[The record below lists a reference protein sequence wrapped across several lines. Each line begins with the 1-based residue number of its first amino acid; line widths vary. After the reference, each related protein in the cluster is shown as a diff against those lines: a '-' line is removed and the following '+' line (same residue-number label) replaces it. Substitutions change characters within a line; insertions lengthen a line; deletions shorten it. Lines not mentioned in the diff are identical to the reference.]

1 MATEQAGNVW
11 QRSFFGQILHVWRS
25 VFQDK
30 GVFTMLLVAPVLY
43 GFFYPWPY
51 QNEVVRHVPVAIVD
65 YDHSSL
71 SATIVR
77 YAESSPRLQSHVVND
92 ENSAKQLMWQGKIA
106 GYLVIP
112 SGLYQQVL
120 NGQTAKVSILAN
132 GNYFLLNKQV
142 QTGFLEVIGTVS
154 AGAKIQRNIAQGQ
167 DVTMARGSVAA
178 VNLTINPLYN
188 PTEGYGSYIV
198 PAVSILILQQMFL
211 MGTAML
217 VGTWAEQDRHRASMK
232 TWLARIVGLSC
243 FGMVMGCFYYGWVF
257 SMNDYTRNQNLMG
270 SLVLLALFFPATI
283 AMGCVLGVW
292 FGARERAMQILVA
305 VSMPMLFVSGIS
317 WPYQMLPTLLQWLRW
332 AIPST
337 AGMNASVMLNQMGV
351 PLSYVKFELLVLV
364 LILLVCVGLLW
375 LLASK
380 DSEWLTKPVTQG

>member
-1 MATEQAGNVW
+1 MATEQASNAW

-257 SMNDYTRNQNLMG
+257 SMNDYTRNQNLIG

>member
-77 YAESSPRLQSHVVND
+77 YAESSPRLQSYVVND